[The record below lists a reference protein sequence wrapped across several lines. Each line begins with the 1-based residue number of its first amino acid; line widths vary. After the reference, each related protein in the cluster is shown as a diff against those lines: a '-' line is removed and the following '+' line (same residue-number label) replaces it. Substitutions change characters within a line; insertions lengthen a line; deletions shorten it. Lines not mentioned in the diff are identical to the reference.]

1 MQKTS
6 KLWLFQICIS
16 KNPPVST
23 EFETKRTWDSSTYG
37 DASEISVSD
46 DTSFLR
52 SLGSSSRFLSD
63 VSRSCSFSCMGDR
76 GLSCSLPGGVGLG
89 KKRAHLE
96 QRAHKERGHWPAS
109 PIEDLK
115 INLLILAQLDWRVN
129 LIFAV
134 LRNPRWWV
142 VCSCSGLLRK
152 EVLLKIFVIEKVSWS
167 SGWLWLKTSCSASWS
182 SWTGLSR
189 SVYVFS
195 FLTARIWVSELG
207 FGLTF
212 IISEDFNKLSR
223 HFSELI

>member
-1 MQKTS
+1 
-6 KLWLFQICIS
+6 
-16 KNPPVST
+16 
-23 EFETKRTWDSSTYG
+23 
-37 DASEISVSD
+37 
-46 DTSFLR
+46 
-52 SLGSSSRFLSD
+52 
-63 VSRSCSFSCMGDR
+63 MGDR
-76 GLSCSLPGGVGLG
+76 GLSCSLPGGRAS
-89 KKRAHLE
+89 KKRANLE
-96 QRAHKERGHWPAS
+96 QRAYQEHGHWPAP
-109 PIEDLK
+109 PIENLK

-134 LRNPRWWV
+134 LRNPSWWV

-207 FGLTF
+207 FGLIF

-223 HFSELI
+223 HFSELIKYDICCKICTCCQTGGQYQKFLLSESFNRSINTISP